1 LLIFFRAFRVF
12 RGPSIVFE
20 FSEKKYPITM
30 NAARTPPTQDLTQA
44 HPALGI
50 LRLAALSAS
59 PDWAPDDETLDLMFE
74 QVETGALN
82 GMTPAEVWPELE
94 RGLMAQ
100 APSNMLRALYA
111 CGALAEVLPEVAALF
126 GVPQIADDPPQVDIG
141 LHLLRVLDE
150 AARCN
155 APLPVRFAALVMN
168 VGKADSPPEHLP
180 VHYRHVERGRPR
192 IAAMC
197 ERFGVSSACRDLAL
211 LALAEC
217 ERVHR
222 VSEVRAGPVAAMLER
237 LGAFDQPQRF
247 AQLMTLCACD
257 YRAYPGRATQGYPKS
272 ALLGIA
278 LQACVGV
285 DETGHSADS
294 LQESRASAIA
304 IAFRSERWSGT

>member
-1 LLIFFRAFRVF
+1 
-12 RGPSIVFE
+12 
-20 FSEKKYPITM
+20 M
-30 NAARTPPTQDLTQA
+30 NAERTPPTQILTQI

-74 QVETGALN
+74 QVETGALA
-82 GMTPAEVWPELE
+82 GMTPTEVWPELV
-94 RGLMAQ
+94 RGLMAET
-100 APSNMLRALYA
+100 PSNMLRALHA
-111 CGALAEVLPEVAALF
+111 CGALGEVLPEVAALF

-150 AARCN
+150 TARCD
-155 APLPVRFAALVMN
+155 APLAVRFAALVMN

-192 IAAMC
+192 IEAMC
-197 ERFGVSSACRDLAL
+197 ERFGVSSECRDLAL

-217 ERVHR
+217 ERVYR

-237 LGAFDQPQRF
+237 LGAFGQPQRF

-257 YRAYPGRATQGYPKS
+257 YRAYPGRTTQNYPKS
-272 ALLGIA
+272 ALLDIA
-278 LQACVGV
+278 LQACA
-285 DETGHSADS
+285 DIDAAELSADT
-294 LQESRASAIA
+294 LEEGRAAAIA
-304 IAFRSERWSGT
+304 IAFRSERWSDRAQ

>member
-1 LLIFFRAFRVF
+1 
-12 RGPSIVFE
+12 
-20 FSEKKYPITM
+20 M
-30 NAARTPPTQDLTQA
+30 NAEPTPRPETLTQT

-74 QVETGALN
+74 QVEAGALT
-82 GMTPAEVWPELE
+82 GMTPAEVWPELA

-100 APSNMLRALYA
+100 APSNMFRALYA

-150 AARCN
+150 AACCN
-155 APLPVRFAALVMN
+155 APLAVRFAALAMN

-197 ERFGVSSACRDLAL
+197 ERFGVPEDCRDLAMQ
-211 LALAEC
+211 ALAEC

-222 VSEVRAGPVAAMLER
+222 VSEIRAGPVAAMLER
-237 LGAFDQPQRF
+237 LGAFDQPERF

-257 YRAYPGRATQGYPKS
+257 YRAYPNRATRDYPK
-272 ALLGIA
+272 ATLLGIA
-278 LQACVGV
+278 LEACAGI
-285 DETGHSADS
+285 DETALTADT
-294 LQESRASAIA
+294 LQEARATAIA
-304 IAFRSERWSGT
+304 IAFRSERWSDRG

>member
-1 LLIFFRAFRVF
+1 
-12 RGPSIVFE
+12 
-20 FSEKKYPITM
+20 M
-30 NAARTPPTQDLTQA
+30 NAERTPRTQDLTQT

-82 GMTPAEVWPELE
+82 GMTPADVWPELV

-100 APSNMLRALYA
+100 APSNMFRALYA
-111 CGALAEVLPEVAALF
+111 CGALVEVLPEVAALF
-126 GVPQIADDPPQVDIG
+126 GMPQIADDPPQVDIG
-141 LHLLRVLDE
+141 HHLLRVLDE
-150 AARCN
+150 TARCD

-180 VHYRHVERGRPR
+180 VHYRHIERGRPR
-192 IAAMC
+192 IEAMC
-197 ERFGVSSACRDLAL
+197 ERFGVSADCRDLAL

-247 AQLMTLCACD
+247 EQLMTLCACD

-272 ALLGIA
+272 ALLDIA
-278 LQACVGV
+278 LQACAGI
-285 DETGHSADS
+285 DAAELSADA
-294 LQESRASAIA
+294 LQESRAAAIA
-304 IAFRSERWSGT
+304 IAFRSERWSDRAQ